1 MWRWGEGMEKTLIT
15 GSRNVVDGLSTFNTM
30 VTMFKFHHLYTA
42 AVFGNGFMA
51 RALAIVNTA
60 GPTKGQAVAL
70 HVQSNLAAF
79 FRLNIIAYQ
88 DTLYAHSLHHFYRDC
103 HIYDTVDFIF
113 SNAAEVFQ
121 NCHFFACRP
130 MPKQKNMITAHGR
143 FEPTQETGFIFQNC
157 TIQASPDLEPVKG
170 NFSTYLGRP
179 WRSQAR
185 VTVMQSYLGMS

>member
-1 MWRWGEGMEKTLIT
+1 
-15 GSRNVVDGLSTFNTM
+15 M
-30 VTMFKFHHLYTA
+30 V
-42 AVFGNGFMA
+42 

-103 HIYDTVDFIF
+103 HIYGTVDFIF
-113 SNAAEVFQ
+113 GNAAEVFQ

-130 MPKQKNMITAHGR
+130 MPKQKNMITADGR

-157 TIQASPDLEPVKG
+157 TIQASPDLEAVKG

-185 VTVMQSYLGMS
+185 GRHKGKDEVGGLKVDGEVKKEVWKFTVAEFIQGQLWLKAAGVPFKARL